1 LKNIIIS
8 KLTFFTATLWW
19 GSLTTLGFFVVPML
33 FQHLPTKVLAGNMA
47 ARLFEMQTW
56 VSVGCGLVLL
66 LFLRPNR
73 LSNQELSQNTLNSS
87 KNDKNMHLAGVFAAS
102 TAIIFVALGMLMA
115 LLVAFG
121 VSPRIV
127 ARENLML
134 WHAVGSLMY
143 LVQWV
148 CAGVVLWKLSNT
160 KKLQ

>member
-1 LKNIIIS
+1 MKNIILS
-8 KLTFFTATLWW
+8 KLTIFTAALWW

-33 FQHLPTKVLAGNMA
+33 FQHLPTKALAGNMA
-47 ARLFEMQTW
+47 ARLFEVQTW

-66 LFLRPNR
+66 LILRPKR
-73 LSNQELSQNTLNSS
+73 IQNHINTENNAKS
-87 KNDKNMHLAGVFAAS
+87 DVNMALAGVFPAS
-102 TAIIFVALGMLMA
+102 TAIIFVAFGVLMSM
-115 LLVAFG
+115 LVAFG

-143 LVQWV
+143 LAQWV

-160 KKLQ
+160 KLAS

>member
-1 LKNIIIS
+1 MKNILVS
-8 KLTFFTATLWW
+8 KLAIFTAALWW

-33 FQHLPTKVLAGNMA
+33 FQHLPSKALAGNTA
-47 ARLFEMQTW
+47 ARLFEVQTW

-66 LFLRPNR
+66 LILRPKRIENHI
-73 LSNQELSQNTLNSS
+73 NTENSAES
-87 KNDKNMHLAGVFAAS
+87 DVNMPLAGVFVNS
-102 TAIIFVALGMLMA
+102 TAIIFVALGVLMS

-143 LVQWV
+143 LAQWI
-148 CAGVVLWKLSNT
+148 CAGIVLWKLSR
-160 KKLQ
+160 

>member
-1 LKNIIIS
+1 LKNLTP
-8 KLTFFTATLWW
+8 KLTLFTAALWW

-33 FQHLPTKVLAGNMA
+33 FQHLPNKALAGNMA

-66 LFLRPNR
+66 LILRPKR
-73 LSNQELSQNTLNSS
+73 FENQLDIENTSE
-87 KNDKNMHLAGVFAAS
+87 NDKNMPSAGVFIAYG
-102 TAIIFVALGMLMA
+102 AILFVALGVLMS

-134 WHAVGSLMY
+134 WHAVGSVMY
-143 LVQWV
+143 LAQWV
-148 CAGVVLWKLSNT
+148 CAGIVLWKLS
-160 KKLQ
+160 K

>member
-1 LKNIIIS
+1 MNNLTS
-8 KLTFFTATLWW
+8 KLSIFTAALWW

-33 FQHLPTKVLAGNMA
+33 FQHLPTKALAGNMA
-47 ARLFEMQTW
+47 ARLFEVLTW

-66 LFLRPNR
+66 LILRLQLKTN
-73 LSNQELSQNTLNSS
+73 ENSVENYAKQVVS
-87 KNDKNMHLAGVFAAS
+87 GVSYAYTAMLFIAS
-102 TAIIFVALGMLMA
+102 GMLMS

-134 WHAVGSLMY
+134 WHAVGSAMHLA
-143 LVQWV
+143 QWV

-160 KKLQ
+160 K

>member
-1 LKNIIIS
+1 LKNILVS
-8 KLTFFTATLWW
+8 KLTIFTAALWW

-33 FQHLPTKVLAGNMA
+33 FQYLPTKALAGNMA
-47 ARLFEMQTW
+47 ARLFEAQTW

-66 LFLRPNR
+66 LILRPKRIENR
-73 LSNQELSQNTLNSS
+73 INTENSS
-87 KNDKNMHLAGVFAAS
+87 EGDINMPLSVVLRADK
-102 TAIIFVALGMLMA
+102 AIIFVAFGMLMA

-143 LVQWV
+143 LAQWI
-148 CAGVVLWKLSNT
+148 CAGMVLWKLS
-160 KKLQ
+160 K

>member
-1 LKNIIIS
+1 LKNILVS
-8 KLTFFTATLWW
+8 KLAIFTAALWW

-33 FQHLPTKVLAGNMA
+33 FQHLPTKALAGNLA
-47 ARLFEMQTW
+47 ARLFEVQTW

-66 LFLRPNR
+66 LILR
-73 LSNQELSQNTLNSS
+73 S
-87 KNDKNMHLAGVFAAS
+87 KSAKIYANMPLAGVFPAS
-102 TAIIFVALGMLMA
+102 TAIVFIAFGMLMS

-143 LVQWV
+143 LAQWV
-148 CAGVVLWKLSNT
+148 CAGVVLWKLSR
-160 KKLQ
+160 

>member
-1 LKNIIIS
+1 M
-8 KLTFFTATLWW
+8 WW

-33 FQHLPTKVLAGNMA
+33 FQHLPTKALAGNMA
-47 ARLFEMQTW
+47 ARLFEVQTW
-56 VSVGCGLVLL
+56 VSVGCGIVLL
-66 LFLRPNR
+66 LISRPKSAN
-73 LSNQELSQNTLNSS
+73 NSS
-87 KNDKNMHLAGVFAAS
+87 NPSLAGVFIAYD
-102 TAIIFVALGMLMA
+102 AILFIVFGVLLS

-148 CAGVVLWKLSNT
+148 CAGIVLWKLSNT
-160 KKLQ
+160 KSVS

>member
-1 LKNIIIS
+1 LNNLTS
-8 KLTFFTATLWW
+8 KLSIFTAALWW

-33 FQHLPTKVLAGNMA
+33 FLHLPTKALAGNMA
-47 ARLFEMQTW
+47 ARLFEAQTW

-66 LFLRPNR
+66 LILRLQLKTNENNVENNVK
-73 LSNQELSQNTLNSS
+73 LT
-87 KNDKNMHLAGVFAAS
+87 ATGVSYAY
-102 TAIIFVALGMLMA
+102 TAMLFIAFGMLMS

-134 WHAVGSLMY
+134 WHAVGSAMY
-143 LVQWV
+143 LAQWV

-160 KKLQ
+160 K